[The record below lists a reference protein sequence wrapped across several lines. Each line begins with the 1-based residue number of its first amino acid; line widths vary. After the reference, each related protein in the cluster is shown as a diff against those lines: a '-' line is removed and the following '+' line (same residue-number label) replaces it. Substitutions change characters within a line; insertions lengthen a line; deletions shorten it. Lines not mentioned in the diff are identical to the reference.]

1 MAEDSIRAP
10 VTYMVRGP
18 EKPYVHTPALTGGAP
33 RYFADMDPAEV
44 TIRNAR
50 PLIPE
55 LSVDRQGFE
64 LHQYPTAVK
73 DLHDDNEVRERYYP
87 EVEALL
93 RDTLGARRVLIFDHT
108 RRSDISDEP
117 GGGYREAALRVHN
130 DYTEASGPQRL
141 RDILGAEVPAVAYAQ
156 VNVWR
161 PIRGPV
167 LRSPLALLDASSLAP
182 ADLLATDQVYPDRV
196 GEIYHVARNPAH
208 RWYYFPHMT
217 RDEVILIKGY
227 DSRDDG
233 RARFTPHTAFADP
246 ESPAEAPPRESIE
259 IRAFVLFG

>member
-1 MAEDSIRAP
+1 MTADSIRAP
-10 VTYMVRGP
+10 VTYMVKGP
-18 EKPYVHTPALTGGAP
+18 DKPFVHTPALTGGAP

-44 TIRNAR
+44 CIRNAR
-50 PLIPE
+50 PLVLE
-55 LSVDRQGFE
+55 LSLDRQGFE
-64 LHQYPTAVK
+64 LHRSPTAVRH
-73 DLHDDNEVRERYYP
+73 LHDDGEVRQDYYP

-108 RRSDISDEP
+108 RRTDISDEP
-117 GGGYREAALRVHN
+117 GGGYREAAQRAHN

-141 RDILGAEVPAVAYAQ
+141 RDILGTEVPAAPYAQ

-196 GEIYHVARNPAH
+196 GEIYHLARNPAH
-208 RWYYFPHMT
+208 RWYYFPRMA

-227 DSRDDG
+227 DSRRDG

-246 ESPAEAPPRESIE
+246 SSPAGAPPRESIE
-259 IRAFVLFG
+259 IRAFVLFR